1 MLTPV
6 HRVRFQDA
14 LRMTFADACG
24 ARCDR
29 ARRRISDAF
38 GVAYLVALLLFFE
51 TANRLAR
58 MRT

>member
-6 HRVRFQDA
+6 YRVRFRDA

-24 ARCDR
+24 ACCSR

-51 TANRLAR
+51 TAAR
-58 MRT
+58 FDKVGR